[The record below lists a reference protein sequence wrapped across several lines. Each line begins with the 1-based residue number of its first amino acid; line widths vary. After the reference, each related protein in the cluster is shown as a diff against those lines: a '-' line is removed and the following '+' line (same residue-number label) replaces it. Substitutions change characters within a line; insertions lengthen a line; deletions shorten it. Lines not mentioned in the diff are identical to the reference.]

1 MNGAV
6 RPVHPALRGLLAG
19 PMVAYDL
26 LLDPRAVHLGVPS
39 PAATLII
46 AFDEPLDVG
55 WLADG
60 ETTRR
65 WSSLSGLHLRPALV
79 RTHGVQRGIQLA
91 VTPRGCRELFGLPVG
106 AVAHD
111 TVDLADAPTGI
122 TAHEHAAL
130 AAIDG
135 WPDRLARLEEMLLLR
150 VGGARAGVPAD
161 VAHAWRLLLDGGGVE
176 DVARAVGWSRRH
188 LASRVRAELGVTPK
202 QVVRLGR
209 YARAQR
215 LVAAG
220 LPFAEAAVRAGYAD
234 QSHLSRD
241 FGELGG
247 RPPSRAHEMFPILQD
262 DGSIGR

>member
-1 MNGAV
+1 MNGAI

-39 PAATLII
+39 PTATMIV

-55 WLADG
+55 WLAEG
-60 ETTRR
+60 VTTRR
-65 WSSLSGLHLRPALV
+65 WASLSGLHLRPALV

-91 VTPRGCRELFGLPVG
+91 VTPRGCRELFGLPAG

-111 TVDLADAPTGI
+111 TVDLGDAPTGI
-122 TAHEHAAL
+122 SDAEHAAL

-135 WPDRLARLEEMLLLR
+135 WAARLARLEDMLLRRLDATR
-150 VGGARAGVPAD
+150 PGVPAD
-161 VAHAWRLLLDGGGVE
+161 VAHAWRLLLGGDGVE

-188 LASRVRAELGVTPK
+188 LGSRVRAELGVNPK

-215 LVAAG
+215 FVAAG
-220 LPFAEAAVRAGYAD
+220 VPLADVAVRAGYSD
-234 QSHLSRD
+234 QSHLSRE

-247 RPPSRAHEMFPILQD
+247 RPPSRAHDVFPILQD
-262 DGSIGR
+262 DGSLGR